1 MLSERIG
8 KSARETREVRIYV
21 EVSLDREG
29 YRVRTPYRFFTHL
42 LETMAH
48 HGGLGITVEAEGDM
62 MHHVIEDAGIAIGEA
77 LSMALGDRDGI
88 RRFGYALIPMDDALV
103 AVAIDLVRRPYSE
116 IRLGLRGAY
125 IEDIEGSLI
134 EHFLRSMSYSGF
146 FTLHALK
153 IYGEDLHHIAEACFK
168 ALGISLSQAISR
180 TRRGSISVKGV
191 A

>member
-1 MLSERIG
+1 MLGERIG
-8 KSARETREVRIYV
+8 KSVRETREVRIYV
-21 EVSLDREG
+21 EVNLDREG

-42 LETMAH
+42 LETLAH
-48 HGGLGITVEAEGDM
+48 HSGIGISIDAEGDM
-62 MHHVIEDAGIAIGEA
+62 AHHVIEDTGIAFGEA
-77 LSMALGDRDGI
+77 LSTALGDRAGI

-116 IRLGLRGAY
+116 IKLGLRGVY

-134 EHFLRSMSYSGF
+134 EHFLRSTSYSGS

-153 IYGEDLHHIAEACFK
+153 IYGEDPHHIAEACFK
-168 ALGISLSQAISR
+168 ALGISLSQATSR
-180 TRRGSISVKGV
+180 SERGSISVKGV